1 MDNIDPYEYERHLE
15 NLRNAQEKSEERLG
29 YGFGSQYLSDEMK
42 YTDGIIRYEPN
53 KELDTYLGSLYLKKR
68 TTAKLKRLILNTT
81 SIDKILN
88 NFERRDIIKEN
99 LGEQMLEAA
108 LRVNMSG
115 LEEEANDGHFEMR
128 SAEIIHRTRVT
139 RGREGF
145 ERKVQKT
152 NIVKSLSRSVMGSER
167 QQEQTKTGISRYIPA
182 RRQ

>member
-1 MDNIDPYEYERHLE
+1 MDIDSEEYERHLE
-15 NLRNAQEKSEERLG
+15 NLREAEVDSGERLG

-53 KELDTYLGSLYLKKR
+53 NELDAYLCTLFLKKR
-68 TTAKLKRLILNTT
+68 TTSKLKRLILNTT
-81 SIDKILN
+81 SLDKVLN
-88 NFERRDIIKEN
+88 NFERNDVRKEN
-99 LGEQMLEAA
+99 LGEQMLEIA

-115 LEEEANDGHFEMR
+115 IEEEANDGHFEIL
-128 SAEIIHRTRVT
+128 SAEITHRTRVT

-152 NIVKSLSRSVMGSER
+152 NIVKSTARSVLGSER
-167 QQEQTKTGISRYIPA
+167 QDPPKTGISRYTQG